1 MSKARKT
8 PNVYLVRGDEGSVA
22 RYLSKQV
29 NIHGPVLDPVEAVR
43 LAKSRFITG
52 TMTILV
58 SDPKVVKKIPL
69 DQLNGTKHKILLV
82 QGTDR
87 SKEFRHFARK
97 LEIVYCD
104 PPQLYQHDLW
114 QERITALANGVGIR
128 VGDVEVSELFRLC
141 GGDEAEIERALK
153 VAFHAG
159 CSPLDVVALTSAE
172 GLIQIVDNLLRHQ
185 WMSVAQ
191 NLQALR
197 DQGVNFYQIAAALI
211 TRTKRILRVRA
222 QQDMQ
227 ISEEMIKAVEGLPR
241 FLAGNFLSEA
251 RMNTSDGLCNIIKT
265 ISGAQRMG
273 DLGNDHLFAIAAGA
287 VEGV

>member
-1 MSKARKT
+1 MSKVRKT
-8 PNVYLVRGDEGSVA
+8 PNVYLVRGDEGAVA
-22 RYLSKQV
+22 RYIAKQT
-29 NIHGPVLDPVEAVR
+29 NIYGPVESAVEVVR
-43 LAKSRFITG
+43 LAKTHFITG
-52 TMTILV
+52 TITILV
-58 SDPKVVKKIPL
+58 SDPKIVKKVPL
-69 DQLNGTKHKILLV
+69 DQLNGTKHKVVLV
-82 QGTDR
+82 QGKDR

-104 PPQLYQHDLW
+104 PPQLYQLDAW

-185 WMSVAQ
+185 WLQVAQ

-197 DQGVNFYQIAAALI
+197 DQGVNFFQIASALI

-251 RMNTSDGLCNIIKT
+251 RMNSSDGLCNIIKT
-265 ISGAQRMG
+265 ISDALRMG
-273 DLGNDHLFAIAAGA
+273 ELGNDHLFVIAAGA
-287 VEGV
+287 VEGT